1 MEKRR
6 DELELLFLKNKQSN
20 KNTNPLPIIVD
31 IIGLIAGFLTL
42 SFVAPYDDM
51 DAVGFKILILTD
63 IVICL
68 IYGLIP
74 RLRNCKYFVLLGILL
89 FMNFLL
95 LCNVE
100 GWNEGSMAGSY
111 YYIDF
116 FKPASDI
123 LWSLLLISAFLFS
136 IPIALY
142 VSFLHFLSRTTYYL
156 LNRDKF
162 KTKNQENS
170 KEK

>member
-6 DELELLFLKNKQSN
+6 DELELLLLKNKQSN

-42 SFVAPYDDM
+42 SFIAPYDDR

-89 FMNFLL
+89 FINFLL

-142 VSFLHFLSRTTYYL
+142 VSFLHFLSRATYYL

-162 KTKNQENS
+162 KTKNQENT
-170 KEK
+170 KER

>member
-31 IIGLIAGFLTL
+31 IIGLIACFLTL
-42 SFVAPYDDM
+42 SFVAPYDNR

-89 FMNFLL
+89 FINFLL

-142 VSFLHFLSRTTYYL
+142 VSLLHFLSRTTYCL

-162 KTKNQENS
+162 KTKNQENT
-170 KEK
+170 KER

>member
-6 DELELLFLKNKQSN
+6 DELELLLLKNKQSN
-20 KNTNPLPIIVD
+20 KNTNPLPIVVD
-31 IIGLIAGFLTL
+31 TIGLIAGFLTL
-42 SFVAPYDDM
+42 SFVAPYDNR

-89 FMNFLL
+89 FINFLL

-111 YYIDF
+111 YYADF
-116 FKPASDI
+116 FKSASDV
-123 LWSLLLISAFLFS
+123 LCLLLLISAFLFF

-142 VSFLHFLSRTTYYL
+142 VSFLHFLSKATYYL
-156 LNRDKF
+156 LNYDKF
-162 KTKNQENS
+162 KAKNQKNT
-170 KEK
+170 KEL

>member
-42 SFVAPYDDM
+42 SFVAPYDDR

-63 IVICL
+63 IIICL

-89 FMNFLL
+89 FINFYFYAMLKAGVRGAGAEHTITYTFSNRL
-95 LCNVE
+95 AICC
-100 GWNEGSMAGSY
+100 GSCC
-111 YYIDF
+111 
-116 FKPASDI
+116 
-123 LWSLLLISAFLFS
+123 
-136 IPIALY
+136 
-142 VSFLHFLSRTTYYL
+142 
-156 LNRDKF
+156 
-162 KTKNQENS
+162 
-170 KEK
+170 

>member
-20 KNTNPLPIIVD
+20 KNTNPLLIIVD

-42 SFVAPYDDM
+42 SFVAPYDDRE
-51 DAVGFKILILTD
+51 AVGFKILILTD

-89 FMNFLL
+89 FINFLL

-100 GWNEGSMAGSY
+100 GWNEGSMAGNY

-116 FKPASDI
+116 FKPASEI
-123 LWSLLLISAFLFS
+123 LWSLLLISAFLLS

-142 VSFLHFLSRTTYYL
+142 VSFLHFLSRATYYL
-156 LNRDKF
+156 LNQYKF
-162 KTKNQENS
+162 KTKNQENI
-170 KEK
+170 KEL